1 MSEGSFQSLNRVT
14 LIGRLG
20 RRPEMRYTPTGKPV
34 ASFSIVMTLESAPR
48 DKERG
53 AETDWFNVVAW
64 GSLAETCKQTLSK
77 GQPVYVEG
85 RIRTRR
91 WQDTSHTVHSRAEII
106 AYRVFPLALAVP
118 HTRSQSSSYSNLE
131 EESS

>member
-1 MSEGSFQSLNRVT
+1 MNERLSPSLNRVT

-34 ASFSIVMTLESAPR
+34 TSFSIVLTLSDAFSES
-48 DKERG
+48 ERW

-64 GSLAETCKQTLSK
+64 GNLAETCKQTLIK

-85 RIRTRR
+85 RIKTRR
-91 WQDTSHTVHSRAEII
+91 WQDVDQTVHSRAEII
-106 AYRVFPLALAVP
+106 AHSVFPLAL
-118 HTRSQSSSYSNLE
+118 SS
-131 EESS
+131 